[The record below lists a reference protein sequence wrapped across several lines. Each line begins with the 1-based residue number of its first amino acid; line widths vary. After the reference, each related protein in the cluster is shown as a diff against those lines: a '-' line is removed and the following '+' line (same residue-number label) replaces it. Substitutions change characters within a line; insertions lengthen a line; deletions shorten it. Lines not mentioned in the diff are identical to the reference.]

1 MTRSRLAAAVLVGT
15 ALYAVA
21 IYLVVTADLGEP
33 RALITMVTVAG
44 LIFSVAGTIAAI
56 QRPDNRTGAQ
66 MLAVGLLWSVGALQ
80 LADSSLVFTIGYLL
94 SGLAFVAF
102 AHLILSY
109 PSGRLRP
116 GDEWIVWAV
125 LAIVTLGPL
134 AISLFDRS
142 PIPACDDCP
151 ESAFLVT
158 ALRWASPPR
167 ESRQSCSS
175 GSSGASAPRR
185 RRSAER
191 WGPCTSSR

>member
-1 MTRSRLAAAVLVGT
+1 VGT

-44 LIFSVAGTIAAI
+44 LIFSVAGTIAAL
-56 QRPDNRTGAQ
+56 QRPDNRTGRADARCRAA
-66 MLAVGLLWSVGALQ
+66 LVGRRVASWPTGR
-80 LADSSLVFTIGYLL
+80 SLFTIGYLL

-125 LAIVTLGPL
+125 LAIVDARATRDL
-134 AISLFDRS
+134 A
-142 PIPACDDCP
+142 
-151 ESAFLVT
+151 
-158 ALRWASPPR
+158 
-167 ESRQSCSS
+167 
-175 GSSGASAPRR
+175 GRR
-185 RRSAER
+185 VADP
-191 WGPCTSSR
+191 GV

>member
-1 MTRSRLAAAVLVGT
+1 MTRGRLAAAVLVGT

-44 LIFSVAGTIAAI
+44 LIFSVAGTIAAL

-80 LADSSLVFTIGYLL
+80 LADRPIVFTIGYLL

-125 LAIVTLGPL
+125 LAIVTLGPARDL
-134 AISLFDRS
+134 A
-142 PIPACDDCP
+142 
-151 ESAFLVT
+151 
-158 ALRWASPPR
+158 
-167 ESRQSCSS
+167 
-175 GSSGASAPRR
+175 GRR
-185 RRSAER
+185 VADP
-191 WGPCTSSR
+191 GV

>member
-1 MTRSRLAAAVLVGT
+1 MTRGRLAAAVLIGT

-44 LIFSVAGTIAAI
+44 LIFSVAGTIAAL

-80 LADSSLVFTIGYLL
+80 LADRPIVFTIGYLL

-125 LAIVTLGPL
+125 LAIVTLGPF
-134 AISLFDRS
+134 AISLFDRLVD
-142 PIPACDDCP
+142 PGKMIGP
-151 ESAFLVT
+151 EA
-158 ALRWASPPR
+158 
-167 ESRQSCSS
+167 
-175 GSSGASAPRR
+175 
-185 RRSAER
+185 
-191 WGPCTSSR
+191 